1 MPRTVQV
8 CPRAHL
14 ALAILQILAEPFVK
28 KTDLS
33 FGPAFASTL
42 SRSLFIIEHPQ
53 TKKGIAMISLR
64 KSDKASR
71 WHPHSGAK
79 WTLASEAKSQ
89 CGKRRQYDEDSVIA
103 EDAGGIFGV
112 ADGVG
117 SDRGGL
123 EASHFLCSVIV
134 EELLETDTTSSFG
147 IHAAKAAFHH
157 AIDVA
162 MDGMSNLAL
171 SLPDLNRMATTLA
184 IGWVIEGRLFY
195 AHAGDSRIYL
205 LREGKLTRLTEDHS
219 FVQVMRNFTSM
230 SERELSNHPFRN
242 VVARSIGPSSCDVRL
257 DVSSLWLRPRD
268 RLLFMTDG
276 ITDVVGDDLLQELA
290 ATINDRSKLCD
301 SVTEIAEVCGAGDD
315 LSCVVVDCDAD
326 AADKSDCVH
335 LIGGAGGWR
344 R

>member
-1 MPRTVQV
+1 
-8 CPRAHL
+8 
-14 ALAILQILAEPFVK
+14 
-28 KTDLS
+28 
-33 FGPAFASTL
+33 
-42 SRSLFIIEHPQ
+42 
-53 TKKGIAMISLR
+53 MISIR
-64 KSDKASR
+64 KSDKARR
-71 WHPHSGAK
+71 WHPHADVK
-79 WTLASEAKSQ
+79 WTLASVAKSQ
-89 CGKRRQYDEDSVIA
+89 CGQRRQYDEDSVIA

-117 SDRGGL
+117 SHCGGL

-134 EELLETDTTSSFG
+134 EELLETDTTINFG

-157 AIDVA
+157 AVDVA

-171 SLPDLNRMATTLA
+171 ALPDLNRMATTLA

-205 LREGKLTRLTEDHS
+205 LRDGELTRLTEDHS
-219 FVQVMRNFTSM
+219 FVQVMRNSTSM
-230 SERELSNHPFRN
+230 LERELANHPFRN
-242 VVARSIGPSSCDVRL
+242 VVVRSIGPSSCDVRL

-276 ITDVVGDDLLQELA
+276 VTDVVGDDLLQELA

-326 AADKSDCVH
+326 AADESERAVPH
-335 LIGGAGGWR
+335 WWGFGWR